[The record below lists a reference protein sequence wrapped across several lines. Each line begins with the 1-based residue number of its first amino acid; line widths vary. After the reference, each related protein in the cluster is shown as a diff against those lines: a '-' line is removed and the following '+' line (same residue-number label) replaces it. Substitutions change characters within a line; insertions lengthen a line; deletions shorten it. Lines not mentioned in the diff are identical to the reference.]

1 MVFLWRKN
9 VLLSSLKLDF
19 IMWLRGPQVIG
30 TFEKLAPTPVRS
42 LRGMLRS
49 CLRTFRYVPSPHDAR
64 EEI

>member
-49 CLRTFRYVPSPHDAR
+49 CLRTFRYAQSPYHAR

>member
-1 MVFLWRKN
+1 MVCLGRKN

-19 IMWLRGPQVIG
+19 KMWLRGPQVIG
-30 TFEKLAPTPVRS
+30 TFENLAPTPVRS

-49 CLRTFRYVPSPHDAR
+49 CLRTFRYAQSPYHAR